1 MGDLGFIPGL
11 ERSPGEGKGYP
22 LQYSGLENSMD
33 CIIHGVTK
41 CWTQLKDFHF
51 TWLSVRG
58 ERLKIESITN
68 GQWFNQ
74 LCLCN
79 EAFIKTQKTG
89 FREFLGWWCQQK
101 NNQLYS
107 SQSKN
112 YNLGASLSES
122 PSKQSF
128 WDKSSYVKWYKD
140 SLHNPD
146 LQIRSNKWV
155 AVTP

>member
-1 MGDLGFIPGL
+1 MTWLDGITD
-11 ERSPGEGKGYP
+11 
-22 LQYSGLENSMD
+22 SMD
-33 CIIHGVTK
+33 MNLSKLWEIVKDREARCAVVHGVTK